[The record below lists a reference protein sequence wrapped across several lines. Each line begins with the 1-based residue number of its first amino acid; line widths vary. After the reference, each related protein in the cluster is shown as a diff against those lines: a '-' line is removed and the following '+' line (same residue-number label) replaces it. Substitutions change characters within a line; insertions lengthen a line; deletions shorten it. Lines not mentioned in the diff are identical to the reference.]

1 MPRLEFDSVHSY
13 SAQAEG
19 IGVPVVLKHGLE
31 VVDFLAF
38 IDTGATNCLFQR
50 AHGELL
56 GLEIEIG
63 VPKTFWTATGR
74 VETFGHMVTLEVHGL
89 SVESFVYFFAD
100 EQIHKNLLGRIG
112 WLDRVRFGL
121 VEYDQVIYLAPYDAG
136 QI

>member
-74 VETFGHMVTLEVHGL
+74 V
-89 SVESFVYFFAD
+89 
-100 EQIHKNLLGRIG
+100 
-112 WLDRVRFGL
+112 
-121 VEYDQVIYLAPYDAG
+121 
-136 QI
+136 